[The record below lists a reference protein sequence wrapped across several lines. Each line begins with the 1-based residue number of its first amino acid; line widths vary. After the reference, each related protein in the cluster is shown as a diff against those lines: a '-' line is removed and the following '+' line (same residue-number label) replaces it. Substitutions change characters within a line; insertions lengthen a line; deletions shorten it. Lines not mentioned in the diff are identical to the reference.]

1 MKQLEMKQTP
11 NRVIILEDEDY
22 LFVVSECN
30 YVKFNAKVRSKG
42 WQSVQFCD
50 VIIDKACNSIV
61 KCRYPLSHLLFN
73 GLGDTITEEE
83 YLSEIEH
90 PAETNK
96 PKEHYL
102 EF

>member
-1 MKQLEMKQTP
+1 MKQQS

-22 LFVVSECN
+22 LFAVSECN
-30 YVKFNAKVRSKG
+30 YLQFNAKVRSMS

-50 VIIDKACNSIV
+50 VIIDKAKNSIV
-61 KCRYPLSHLLFN
+61 KCRYTLSHLLLN
-73 GLGDTITEEE
+73 GIGDTITEEE
-83 YLSEIEH
+83 YLAEI
-90 PAETNK
+90 NK

>member
-1 MKQLEMKQTP
+1 MKQLEMKQAP

-22 LFVVSECN
+22 LFGVSECN
-30 YVKFNAKVRSKG
+30 YLELNEEVRSKG
-42 WQSVQFCD
+42 WRSIQFFCD
-50 VIIDKACNSIV
+50 VIINKKGNSIV
-61 KCRYPLSHLLFN
+61 KCRYSLSHLLLN

-83 YLSEIEH
+83 YLSE
-90 PAETNK
+90 TNK

>member
-1 MKQLEMKQTP
+1 MKQQS
-11 NRVIILEDEDY
+11 NRVVILEDEDY
-22 LFVVSECN
+22 LFAVSECN
-30 YVKFNAKVRSKG
+30 YLKFNAKVRSMS

-50 VIIDKACNSIV
+50 VIINKAENSIV
-61 KCRYPLSHLLFN
+61 KCRHSLSHLLLN

-83 YLSEIEH
+83 YLAEI
-90 PAETNK
+90 NK

>member
-1 MKQLEMKQTP
+1 MKQLGMKQTP

-22 LFVVSECN
+22 LFAVSECN
-30 YVKFNAKVRSKG
+30 YLKFSATVRSKS
-42 WQSVQFCD
+42 WYSVQICD
-50 VIIDKACNSIV
+50 VVINKARNSIV
-61 KCRYPLSHLLFN
+61 KCRHSLSHLLLN

-83 YLSEIEH
+83 YL
-90 PAETNK
+90 AETNK

>member
-1 MKQLEMKQTP
+1 MKQLGMKQTP

-22 LFVVSECN
+22 LFAVSECN
-30 YVKFNAKVRSKG
+30 YLKFNATVRSKS
-42 WQSVQFCD
+42 WQSFQFCD
-50 VIIDKACNSIV
+50 VVIDKAGNRIV
-61 KCRYPLSHLLFN
+61 KCRYPLSHLLVN

-83 YLSEIEH
+83 YL
-90 PAETNK
+90 AETNK